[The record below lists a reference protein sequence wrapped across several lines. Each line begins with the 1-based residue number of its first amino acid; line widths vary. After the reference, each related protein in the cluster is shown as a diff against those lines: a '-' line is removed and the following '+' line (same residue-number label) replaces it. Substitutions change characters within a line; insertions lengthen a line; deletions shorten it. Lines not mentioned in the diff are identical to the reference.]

1 MIRRVRIAAFA
12 ALVLGTLTGCVTS
25 TLRITP
31 GDPGQVSSSGAPV
44 THVLDGMN
52 TGVYLFY
59 WIPLWSGNPHY
70 PNQRN
75 YDVLRHRVNDKA
87 IYRMFDSTASRLG
100 KEHVEDIRIHTNSS
114 GIWTLWI
121 FWKRSV
127 RGTGLLVEKKA
138 PAPKRRG
145 NKR

>member
-1 MIRRVRIAAFA
+1 MIRRVRMAAS
-12 ALVLGTLTGCVTS
+12 ALLLLGTLTGCVTS

-31 GDPGQVSSSGAPV
+31 AEPGRVSSSGARV

-52 TGVYLFY
+52 TGIYLFY

-70 PNQRN
+70 PNQHD
-75 YDVLRHRVNDKA
+75 YDLLRHRVNDKE
-87 IYRMFDSTASRLG
+87 IYRMFDDTAKRMG
-100 KEHVEDIRIHTNSS
+100 KEHVEDISIRTGSS

-127 RGTGLLVEKKA
+127 RGTGYLVVKKT
-138 PAPKRRG
+138 PSPKSRR